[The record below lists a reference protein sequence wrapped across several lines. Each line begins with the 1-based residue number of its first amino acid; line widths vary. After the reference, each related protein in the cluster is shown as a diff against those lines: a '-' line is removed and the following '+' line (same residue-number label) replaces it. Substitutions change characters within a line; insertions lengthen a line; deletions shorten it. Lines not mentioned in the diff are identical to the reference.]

1 MKLDATMKVKV
12 IGKGTEESKDG
23 KTTYYRLLI
32 MQGMEAGKLGCP
44 EGVYNDVKEGD
55 ERTFKVQYND
65 EYKSFRIVD
74 VLPDILGTT
83 KQPADA
89 TKQPTPTGTSK

>member
-1 MKLDATMKVKV
+1 MKLDATMKLKV
-12 IGKGTEESKDG
+12 IAKGTEESKDG

-44 EGVYNDVKEGD
+44 ESVYNGVKEGE

-65 EYKSFRIVD
+65 EYKSFRIID

-83 KQPADA
+83 KQTTAAPPAGA
-89 TKQPTPTGTSK
+89 SK